1 MEKLRDVQN
10 ESPLFKVK
18 VDKVGV
24 RYIQMPIKVE
34 DKKNKVQST
43 IADINMSVCLPDFQR
58 GTHMSRF
65 TELIHLNRRTLSIKN
80 IKSTLE
86 KLKKSLKA
94 NEAFIEIRFP
104 YFLEKE
110 APVSKIKSLMKYD
123 IIYDCALHNDH
134 FSLLMKIKIPVMT
147 LCPCSKS
154 ISKHN
159 AHNQRAYITITIDT
173 LHFYWLEDF
182 IDIGENAASSPLY
195 TTLKRPDEKYIT
207 EHSYDKPRFVEDVAR
222 DVASQLDKFDKI
234 NKFTVEVES
243 MESIHNHSA
252 YAMIEYEKNN
262 RN

>member
-10 ESPLFKVK
+10 ERPLFEVK
-18 VDKVGV
+18 VDRVGV
-24 RYIQMPIKVE
+24 KHIQIPIQVE

-43 IADINMSVCLPDFQR
+43 IASINMLVCLPDFQR

-65 TELIHLNRRTLSIKN
+65 TELIHLNKGTLSLKN
-80 IKSTLE
+80 IKNTL
-86 KLKKSLKA
+86 KQLKHNLKA
-94 NEAFIEIRFP
+94 NEAFLIIDFP

-123 IIYDCALHNDH
+123 ITYDCSIKKDKFAI
-134 FSLLMKIKIPVMT
+134 SMKIKIPVMT

-159 AHNQRAYITITIDT
+159 AHNQRAYITLTIDT
-173 LHFYWLEDF
+173 LHFYWLEDL
-182 IDIGENAASSPLY
+182 IEIGENAASSPLY

-207 EHSYDKPRFVEDVAR
+207 EHSYEKPRFVEDVAR
-222 DVASQLDKFDKI
+222 DVAAQLDKFDKI

-243 MESIHNHSA
+243 IESIHNHSA
-252 YAMIEYEKNN
+252 YAMIEYEKSH

>member
-10 ESPLFKVK
+10 EKPVFNVK
-18 VDKVGV
+18 VDRVGV
-24 RYIQMPIKVE
+24 RYIQIPIKVE

-43 IADINMSVCLPDFQR
+43 VASINMSVCLPNCQR

-65 TELIHLNRRTLSIKN
+65 TELIHLNKGRLSLKN
-80 IKSTLE
+80 IKSILR
-86 KLKKSLKA
+86 KLKKNLNAS
-94 NEAFIEIRFP
+94 EAFITISFP

-110 APVSKIKSLMKYD
+110 APVSKIKSLLKYD
-123 IIYDCALHNDH
+123 ITYDCALRKKK
-134 FSLLMKIKIPVMT
+134 FSLIMKVKIPVMT
-147 LCPCSKS
+147 LCPCSKA
-154 ISKHN
+154 ISEKN
-159 AHNQRAYITITIDT
+159 AHNQRAYITLTIDT

-182 IDIGENAASSPLY
+182 IEVGENAASSPLY

-222 DVASQLDKFDKI
+222 DVAAQLESFDRIK
-234 NKFTVEVES
+234 KFTVEVES

-262 RN
+262 RH